1 MAPLYSYYNPDDE
14 SDTIEIVQSVNDK
27 HEYVKNG
34 IKWARLWQNPQLN
47 VKGGKVDPFDKKK
60 FVDKT
65 GKMKGTYGD
74 MLDMSKELSEER
86 KSKVGFDPEQKR
98 FFGEFE
104 KKNGYRHHKDKPDKV
119 ENDFVSFS
127 DIGSD

>member
-1 MAPLYSYYNPDDE
+1 MPEYYYQNE
-14 SDTIEIVQSVNDK
+14 KTGEVKAVFQSMSEK
-27 HEYVKNG
+27 HEYEDGGVK
-34 IKWARLWQNPQLN
+34 WQRVWQNPQLN
-47 VKGGKVDPFDKKK
+47 TKGSKVDPFDKKK

-86 KSKVGFDPEQKR
+86 KSKIGYDPEQKK

-127 DIGSD
+127 DIGDD